1 MSIFRKKKY
10 QKEIADTEKESQS
23 TPVVTETILEK
34 HSRFM
39 YENFIV
45 SSQHELYVLLEEKD
59 GIIDLLC
66 FSSFSIYKYGY
77 PNDEIGHPLQKYGLG
92 FYGFFEV
99 KNSEWINEIEKMNSS
114 HPRHIK
120 GLFSNKK
127 HYVAKFKDVTLEV
140 ICKSYELK
148 QMTKTELNKII
159 TEQINYIKND
169 S

>member
-1 MSIFRKKKY
+1 MNIFRKKKHP
-10 QKEIADTEKESQS
+10 KEIVDTDNENHSQ
-23 TPVVTETILEK
+23 PIVTEIKLDK
-34 HSRFM
+34 RFRFM
-39 YENFIV
+39 YENFVI
-45 SSQHELYVLLEEKD
+45 SSQQELYLLLEEKD

-66 FSSFSIYKYGY
+66 FTSVSIYKYGY

-99 KNSEWINEIEKMNSS
+99 KNSQWIAEIEKMNSS
-114 HPRHIK
+114 HPKHIK
-120 GLFSNKK
+120 GLSSDRK

-140 ICKSYELK
+140 VCKSYELK
-148 QMTKTELNKII
+148 QMTKNELNEII